1 MNATHHVSGLLNAL
15 GLNEDPETAQTPERF
30 TEFLTAYDPRR
41 PPPTLELLEAKSK
54 DAVVL
59 RDLPFYSLC
68 AHHLLPFF
76 GTVSIAYVPDGRI
89 AGLGG
94 FARVV
99 ADLARRTQL
108 QERLN
113 GQIADLL
120 TEQLNPQGLGVRIEA
135 RHLCMEMRGAQATG
149 RVETEAWRGM
159 LCDDPYLRTLL
170 GAP

>member
-1 MNATHHVSGLLNAL
+1 MNATDHVSGLLNAL
-15 GLNEDPETAQTPERF
+15 GLSEDPETSQTPERF
-30 TEFLTAYDPRR
+30 SEFLAMYNPRR
-41 PPPTLELLEAKSK
+41 APPSIEVLEAKSN
-54 DAVVL
+54 DAIVL

-76 GTVSIAYVPDGRI
+76 GAVSIAYVPDGRI

-108 QERLN
+108 QERLT
-113 GQIADLL
+113 GQIADVL
-120 TEQLNPQGLGVRIEA
+120 TTQLTPQGLGVRIEA
-135 RHLCMEMRGAQATG
+135 RHMCMEMRGAEATG
-149 RVETEAWRGM
+149 QIETEAWRGA
-159 LCDDPYLRTLL
+159 LGDDPYLRTLL